1 MTHIRILLDRSGSMD
16 SCREGTIAG
25 FNQYLRDQQAMP
37 DDGTTLALV
46 QFDSESYDTLFDKP
60 IRDVTPLAEFK
71 PRASTPL
78 HDAMGRCIDETLRDH
93 RSDKVLMVII
103 TDGQE
108 NASHEYTAEKLATM
122 IKERRDAGWEFI
134 FLAANQDAIL
144 TATQYFGRQYA
155 ASNAAAFS
163 SSDAGIERT
172 GHTMSAST
180 ASYRT
185 RGVVGQSLR
194 DNAPELDPD
203 DPQNQAQTPP
213 ASATPPMP
221 RNKVRRW

>member
-16 SCREGTIAG
+16 SCREGTVSG
-25 FNQYLRDQQAMP
+25 FNQFLRDQQAMP

-46 QFDSESYDTLFDKP
+46 QFDSESYDTLFNMP
-60 IRDVTPLAEFK
+60 IRNVEPITERAFV

-93 RSDKVLMVII
+93 PNDKVLIVII
-103 TDGQE
+103 TDGFE
-108 NASHEYTAEKLATM
+108 NASHEYTVAKLATM

-144 TATQYFGRQYA
+144 TATQYMGAAYA
-155 ASNAAAFS
+155 RSNAATFS
-163 SSDAGIERT
+163 SSNRGSGQAMG
-172 GHTMSAST
+172 MSVNSAT
-180 ASYRT
+180 REYRT
-185 RGVVGQSLR
+185 KGLVGQSLR

-203 DPQNQAQTPP
+203 DPQNQATAQ
-213 ASATPPMP
+213 ATPPP
-221 RNKVRRW
+221 TRNKVRRW